1 MPKIETVLSP
11 ALFHLH
17 SEGLEDKQVVIIDIL
32 RATTTVVVAFENG
45 VDHVVASG
53 SVKETLTY
61 RDKGYLVA
69 AERNGIT
76 VEGFDL
82 GNSPQD
88 YTPEL
93 VNGRNIALTTTNG
106 TRALNMAEEAQ
117 TVWVASFRNLAATA
131 EALTQNGRDV
141 LLFCAGWKDRFNM
154 EDTLFAGALADQL
167 LAMGWMTDDDAT
179 LAAIDLYTQNSHRL
193 EAFLEKASHVQRFKT
208 LHIESDLQVC
218 LKTDSSR
225 TVVYLQDDKLVG
237 KTL

>member
-1 MPKIETVLSP
+1 
-11 ALFHLH
+11 
-17 SEGLEDKQVVIIDIL
+17 VVIIDIL

-45 VDHVVASG
+45 VDHVVASA
-53 SVKETLTY
+53 SVKETQTF

-93 VNGRNIALTTTNG
+93 VKGRNIALTTTNG
-106 TRALNMAEEAQ
+106 TRALNMAEEAE
-117 TVWVASFRNLAATA
+117 TVWVASFRNLTATA
-131 EALTQNGRDV
+131 DALTQNGRDV

-154 EDTLFAGALADQL
+154 EDTLFAGALAEQL
-167 LAMGWMTDDDAT
+167 MSRGWSTEDDAT
-179 LAAIDLYTQNSHRL
+179 LAAMDLYTRNQPQL
-193 EAFLEKASHVQRFKT
+193 PDFLEQASHVQRFKT
-208 LHIESDLQVC
+208 LHIESDLEVC

-225 TVVYLQDDKLVG
+225 IVVKLDGDKLVG
-237 KTL
+237 QTM

>member
-1 MPKIETVLSP
+1 MPKIETLLSP

-17 SEGLEDKQVVIIDIL
+17 SEGIEDKQVVIIDIL

-45 VDHVVASG
+45 VDHVVASA
-53 SVKETLTY
+53 SVKETQTF

-106 TRALNMAEEAQ
+106 TRALNMAEEAE
-117 TVWVASFRNLAATA
+117 TVWVASFRNLTATA
-131 EALTQNGRDV
+131 DALTQNGRDV

-154 EDTLFAGALADQL
+154 EDTLFAGALAEQL
-167 LAMGWMTDDDAT
+167 MSRGWSTEDDAT
-179 LAAIDLYTQNSHRL
+179 LAAMDLYTRNQSQL
-193 EAFLEKASHVQRFKT
+193 PDFLEQASHVQRFKT
-208 LHIESDLQVC
+208 LHLESDLEVC

-225 TVVYLQDDKLVG
+225 IVVKLDGDKLVG
-237 KTL
+237 QTM

>member
-1 MPKIETVLSP
+1 MPKIETLLSP

-17 SEGLEDKQVVIIDIL
+17 SEGIEDKQVVIIDIL

-45 VDHVVASG
+45 VDHVVASA
-53 SVKETLTY
+53 SVKETQTY

-69 AERNGIT
+69 AERNGHT

-93 VNGRNIALTTTNG
+93 VKGRNIALTTTNG
-106 TRALNMAEEAQ
+106 TRALNMAEEAE
-117 TVWVASFRNLAATA
+117 TVWVASFRNLSATA

-154 EDTLFAGALADQL
+154 EDTLFAGALAEQL
-167 LAMGWMTDDDAT
+167 LGKGWQTDDDAT
-179 LAAIDLYTQNSHRL
+179 LAAVDLYSRNQPQL
-193 EAFLEKASHVQRFKT
+193 PIFLEKASHVQRFKT
-208 LHIESDLQVC
+208 LHIENDLEVC
-218 LKTDSSR
+218 LKTDTSR
-225 TVVYLQDDKLVG
+225 IVVKLDGDKLIG
-237 KTL
+237 KTH